1 MKINIL
7 SDETINQIAAGEVIE
22 RPLSVVKELLEN
34 AIDAGSTAVSVEIRD
49 GGISMIRVTDNG
61 GGIAEEDVRNA
72 FVRHATSKIRDARD
86 LLSIQT
92 LGFRGEAL
100 ASIASVARVEL
111 ITKTPGALMAVHYQI
126 EGGVEKDFS
135 QIGAPDGT
143 TFIVRDLFK
152 NVPARRKFLKSPQA
166 EAARIQDIL
175 EKEALAHPEVAFRY
189 LQDGRQLL
197 ATLGNGSLLDVIY
210 SIYGRD
216 VTNQLITVN
225 RAYQRSTLTGLPAV
239 TVRGFIGK
247 PVITRANRNFELYF
261 VNERFVKN
269 PMIMKAIEDGYRAF
283 LMQHKFPF
291 VVLMIDVNPEIVDV
305 NVHPQKLEVRFSDG
319 MLIYNSV
326 LDAVQNALRQTELIV
341 NTDLDNA
348 DGGRGAHAA
357 ASTGSGSAVPKTP
370 AMPHVEPFEKK
381 RVEETREAYAEALRP
396 QLNPEAAPKEDIY
409 LQGQP
414 HMASSGSR
422 DGLHERRS
430 DTAVPQTSTAT
441 ADRNSFRTSPN
452 EHNSGFTLKDF
463 DRSMEEVRR
472 ENPAYMQSTGSE
484 VSSDTVTTSG
494 EKTVSIDSRL
504 STTVISSA
512 TAESSDTSVA
522 HDVKEA
528 NGTSE
533 ISTPLEEKRSSADAA
548 LSSSSE
554 TAAPAPSTSSET
566 AAAPAPQKPEQETL
580 FSERFLSEEAR
591 TAHRIIGQ
599 VFETYW
605 LVEYGDKLYII
616 DQHAAHEKVN
626 FERMMKRLREK
637 KPASQY
643 LNPPILL
650 TLTADEARV
659 LEEHMSYFEQLG
671 YVISGLGDRDYSIS
685 AIPTDLPE
693 LGKKELLLE
702 ILDELTDEA
711 GMTTPDTIYDKIAS
725 MSCKAAVKGNNKL
738 SLMEADALI
747 GELLTLENPY
757 ACPHGRPTIIS
768 MSKTELEKKFKRIV

>member
-1 MKINIL
+1 MKIQVL

-22 RPLSVVKELLEN
+22 RPLSVVKELMEN

-61 GGIAEEDVRNA
+61 AGIAREDVRNA
-72 FVRHATSKIRDARD
+72 FLRHATSKIRDARD
-86 LLSIQT
+86 LESIQT

-111 ITKTPGALMAVHYQI
+111 ITKTPGTLMAVHYQI
-126 EGGVEKDFS
+126 EGGAEKDFS
-135 QIGAPDGT
+135 EIGAPDGT

-189 LQDGRQLL
+189 LQDGKQLL

-239 TVRGFIGK
+239 TIRGFIGK
-247 PVITRANRNFELYF
+247 PVITRANRNYEVYF
-261 VNERFVKN
+261 VNERYIRN
-269 PMIMKAIEDGYRAF
+269 PMIAKAIEDGYRAF
-283 LMQHKFPF
+283 LMQHKFPYA
-291 VVLMIDVNPEIVDV
+291 VLMIDVNPEIVDV

-326 LDAVQNALRQTELIV
+326 MDAVQHALHETELVV
-341 NTDLDNA
+341 NTDLEPEKSAPAA
-348 DGGRGAHAA
+348 DRTAPPADRDRGRSETPSFSA
-357 ASTGSGSAVPKTP
+357 SGSSKTP
-370 AMPHVEPFEKK
+370 VSRTLPHVEPFETK
-381 RVEETREAYAEALRP
+381 RMDAARDLYREALRTV
-396 QLNPEAAPKEDIY
+396 LPKEASPKSDIY
-409 LQGQP
+409 VEQ
-414 HMASSGSR
+414 
-422 DGLHERRS
+422 
-430 DTAVPQTSTAT
+430 TAAELRETAPL
-441 ADRNSFRTSPN
+441 FRT
-452 EHNSGFTLKDF
+452 D
-463 DRSMEEVRR
+463 
-472 ENPAYMQSTGSE
+472 
-484 VSSDTVTTSG
+484 
-494 EKTVSIDSRL
+494 
-504 STTVISSA
+504 
-512 TAESSDTSVA
+512 
-522 HDVKEA
+522 
-528 NGTSE
+528 
-533 ISTPLEEKRSSADAA
+533 
-548 LSSSSE
+548 
-554 TAAPAPSTSSET
+554 TAAPADAKPRPADAVKPRAVTVNGSAGAACPAEKET
-566 AAAPAPQKPEQETL
+566 AKTPEVLPENAEKPQQPVQETL

-591 TAHRIIGQ
+591 LQHRIIGQ

-637 KPASQY
+637 EPVSQL

-650 TLTADEARV
+650 TLSAEEARL
-659 LEEHMSYFEQLG
+659 LEKHMEAFEKLG
-671 YVISGLGDRDYSIS
+671 YQISGLGGRDYSIS
-685 AIPTDLPE
+685 AVPADLPSI
-693 LGKKELLLE
+693 GKKELLLE
-702 ILDELTDEA
+702 MLDDLSGET
-711 GMTTPDTIYDKIAS
+711 GMTAPESIYNKIAS
-725 MSCKAAVKGNNKL
+725 MSCKAAVKGNSRL
-738 SLMEADALI
+738 SFREADALI